1 MHKVVSKKLE
11 NESEN
16 KEKAPNLKKEYDK
29 IKWKNKDIS
38 NILLVMVGALL
49 TSIGIRFF
57 VEAQN
62 LLPSGFNGLSWLIVR
77 IFGEFFDVK
86 LSFSIIYFI
95 INFIPAVFMYKHI
108 GRKFTILSLVHV
120 TLVSIF
126 TAIIPMVHVTDD
138 ILLVCVFGGIFA
150 AFGTLASLKANASS
164 GGTDFFAIYFSNR
177 YNFPVWNYVLA
188 FNALVLLV
196 SGLLFGI
203 EPALYSIIYQFTNTQ
218 IVNIFHDRYRLTAL
232 HIITKYPDE
241 VSKCI
246 LSHVRRGVTA
256 IDAVGK
262 YSETK
267 TSMLYMVVSARE
279 ADMIIRHI
287 KDVDPMVFISE
298 TKTSRVYGNFFQ
310 QPFE

>member
-1 MHKVVSKKLE
+1 MVSVIKKQF
-11 NESEN
+11 
-16 KEKAPNLKKEYDK
+16 D
-29 IKWKNKDIS
+29 KNKIHWNKHDLK
-38 NILLVMVGALL
+38 NLFLVVLGALL
-49 TSIGIRFF
+49 TSMGLRFF
-57 VEAQN
+57 VETQN

-77 IFGEFFDVK
+77 IFREFFNIN
-86 LSFSIIYFI
+86 LSFSIIYFV
-95 INFIPAVFMYKHI
+95 INFIPAAFFYKYI

-126 TAIIPMVHVTDD
+126 TAVIPVVIVTDD
-138 ILLVCVFGGIFA
+138 ILLVCIFGGLFA
-150 AFGTLASLKANASS
+150 AFGSLASLKANASS

-177 YNFPVWNYVLA
+177 YNFPVWNYVLG
-188 FNALVLLV
+188 FNALILLV

-218 IVNIFHDRYRLTAL
+218 LVNVFHDRYRLTAL
-232 HIITKYPDE
+232 HIITKFPDE

-267 TSMLYMVVSARE
+267 QSMLYMVVSARE
-279 ADMIIRHI
+279 ADMVIRNI
-287 KDVDPMVFISE
+287 KEVDPMVFISE
-298 TKTSRVYGNFFQ
+298 TKTSRVYGNFYQ